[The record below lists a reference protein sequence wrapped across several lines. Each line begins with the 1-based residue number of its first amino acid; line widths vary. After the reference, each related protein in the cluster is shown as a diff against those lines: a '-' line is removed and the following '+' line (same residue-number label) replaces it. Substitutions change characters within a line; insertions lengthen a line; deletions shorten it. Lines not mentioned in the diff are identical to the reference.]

1 MDIRLENDSSLADRV
16 YAALEDAIL
25 SGQISLGGRLLEN
38 EISEKLAVS
47 RAPLREALR
56 RLHFEGLAETIPRR
70 GTYVIRPSLQDII
83 DLLQVREELECLAA
97 RLAAEFI
104 SERELN
110 HLSNGLDRIGKLLA
124 RNRNDGYPHHDIDF
138 HQTVIQASGNGKL
151 MQIMTGMYR
160 QLRLV
165 RLMSGARADRA
176 PVAYREHVTIF
187 ETLRSRDP
195 GAAEEKMRKHLEASA
210 ENILNTFPSEECS
223 KCQ

>member
-16 YAALEDAIL
+16 YVALEDAIL
-25 SGQISLGGRLLEN
+25 SGQITLGGRLLEN
-38 EISEKLAVS
+38 EIAEKLSVS

-70 GTYVIRPSLQDII
+70 GTYVIKPSRQDIV

-104 SERELN
+104 SDSELSYLAN
-110 HLSNGLDRIGKLLA
+110 ALDRIGKLLA
-124 RNRNDGYPHHDIDF
+124 RNRKGGYPHHDIDF
-138 HQTVIQASGNGKL
+138 HKTVIQASGNRKV
-151 MQIMTGMYR
+151 QQVMTGMYR

-176 PVAYREHVTIF
+176 PVAHREHLAIF
-187 ETLRSRDP
+187 EALQNRNP
-195 GAAEEKMRKHLEASA
+195 AAAEEKMRKHLKSSA
-210 ENILNTFPSEECS
+210 ENILNTIQAKE
-223 KCQ
+223 Q